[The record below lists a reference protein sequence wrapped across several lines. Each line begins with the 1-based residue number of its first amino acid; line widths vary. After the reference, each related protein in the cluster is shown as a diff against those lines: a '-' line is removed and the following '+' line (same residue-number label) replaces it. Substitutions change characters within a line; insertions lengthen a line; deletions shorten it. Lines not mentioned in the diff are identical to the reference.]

1 MTSALTAPGAAADR
15 PRQRPINPSPGAPEL
30 GAPEP
35 PQRPT
40 DALEPPPEVTAR
52 PPETTAREAAAMLV
66 LITSGSVDQ
75 PRLADEIEQ
84 RGSAAAVLLRERL
97 GAAPQT
103 SFFSDPEAELDRE
116 LVVIERQIGEWR
128 AQGLQ
133 LVTVLDARYPENLR
147 SVAPRPA
154 LLFVAGRLKPR
165 DTRGIA
171 VIGTPEADRAAIRA
185 ATELAAGL
193 AASGHTVV
201 SGLAA
206 GIDTA
211 AHLAALKRGGRTIA
225 VIGTGLSRC
234 YPRANVILQRRIAA
248 ECAVVSQFVP
258 DTAPSGD
265 TFAARNAVMSGIALA
280 TIVVAA
286 STTGSTRTHAR
297 EAVAQSRPLIL
308 FDALLRHKW
317 ARELAEL
324 PRVAIAAT
332 PDEALRAT
340 ETLTTA
346 ASAAV
351 TA

>member
-15 PRQRPINPSPGAPEL
+15 PRQRPINPPPRA
-30 GAPEP
+30 AEP
-35 PQRPT
+35 PRRPS
-40 DALEPPPEVTAR
+40 DSPER
-52 PPETTAREAAAMLV
+52 PPETTLREAAAALA
-66 LITSGSVDQ
+66 LIMSGSAGQ
-75 PRLADEIEQ
+75 QRLADDIEQ

-103 SFFSDPEAELDRE
+103 SFFSDPEAELDQE
-116 LVVIERQIGEWR
+116 LMGIERQIGEWR

-147 SVAPRPA
+147 SVAERPA

-165 DTRGIA
+165 DATGIA
-171 VIGTPEADRAAIRA
+171 VIGTPDADRAEIRA
-185 ATELAAGL
+185 ATELATGL
-193 AASGHTVV
+193 AASGHTVI

-206 GIDTA
+206 GIDTT

-225 VIGTGLSRC
+225 VIATGLSRC

-258 DTAPSGD
+258 ETAPSGD
-265 TFAARNAVMSGIALA
+265 TFAARNSVMSGLALA

-286 STTGSTRTHAR
+286 SSTSTPRAHAR

-324 PRVAIAAT
+324 PLVAVAAT
-332 PDEALRAT
+332 PDEALQAT
-340 ETLTTA
+340 ETLTATA
-346 ASAAV
+346 AAL

>member
-1 MTSALTAPGAAADR
+1 
-15 PRQRPINPSPGAPEL
+15 
-30 GAPEP
+30 
-35 PQRPT
+35 
-40 DALEPPPEVTAR
+40 
-52 PPETTAREAAAMLV
+52 LV
-66 LITSGSVDQ
+66 
-75 PRLADEIEQ
+75 
-84 RGSAAAVLLRERL
+84 RERL
-97 GAAPQT
+97 AAAPQT
-103 SFFSDPEAELDRE
+103 SFFSDPESELEQE
-116 LVVIERQIGEWR
+116 LLGIERQIGDWR

-133 LVTVLDARYPENLR
+133 LLTVLDARYPENLR
-147 SVAPRPA
+147 TVAQRPA

-165 DTRGIA
+165 DAKGIA
-171 VIGTPEADRAAIRA
+171 VIGTPEADRAQLRA
-185 ATELAAGL
+185 AGELATGL
-193 AASGHTVV
+193 AASGHTVI

-265 TFAARNAVMSGIALA
+265 TFAARKPVMSGIALA

-286 STTGSTRTHAR
+286 NSTGTAPAQAR
-297 EAVAQSRPLIL
+297 AAVAQLRPLVL

-324 PRVAIAAT
+324 PLVAAAAT
-332 PDEALRAT
+332 PDEALQAT
-340 ETLTTA
+340 EALIATA
-346 ASAAV
+346 GAA
-351 TA
+351 AAAAAA